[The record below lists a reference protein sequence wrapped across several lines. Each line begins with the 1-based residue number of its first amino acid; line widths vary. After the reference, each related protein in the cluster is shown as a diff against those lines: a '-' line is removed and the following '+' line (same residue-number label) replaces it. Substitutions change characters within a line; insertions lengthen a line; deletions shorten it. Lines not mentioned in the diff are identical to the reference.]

1 MLSTRRRVQPC
12 GFSFNLRGVIES
24 TRPGVF
30 PAGLIQQGNLIMTK
44 NQLNKFYG
52 ELDETHA
59 DDAASMPGRT
69 SKKRQS
75 KRQEMDARVYVR
87 AEEAAGEFKFTYKAA
102 RFEEA
107 WLLDSLYEIAGQ
119 QLISDVLRKVKAGK
133 EASVYLCRSGT
144 SIESRLLA
152 AKVYRPRSLRNLK
165 NDAIYRTGR
174 TDLGE
179 DGAALFREADVNAII
194 KRTKYGEELRHTSWI
209 AYEFQTLER
218 LYAAGADVPRPY
230 AMLKNS
236 ILMEFIGDEGGA
248 APVLN
253 SVRLDREE
261 VRDLFDRVILNLNL
275 FLAKKRIH
283 GDLSAYNIL
292 YWDGDITLIDFP
304 QVVDPEANPSA
315 WVIFLR
321 DVTRMCQYFAGQG
334 VKVNARKLA
343 AELWTSHGHRV
354 VQEVHPGHLDAESKE
369 DRRLWKRQ
377 QAH

>member
-1 MLSTRRRVQPC
+1 MS
-12 GFSFNLRGVIES
+12 
-24 TRPGVF
+24 
-30 PAGLIQQGNLIMTK
+30 K
-44 NQLNKFYG
+44 NQLNKLYE
-52 ELDETHA
+52 ELDEIHA
-59 DDAASMPGRT
+59 DDQAPAPGRT
-69 SKKRQS
+69 TKKREN
-75 KRQEMDARVYVR
+75 KRHELDVKLFVHAQ
-87 AEEAAGEFKFTYKAA
+87 EAAAEFKFTYKAA

-107 WLLDSLYEIAGQ
+107 WLLDSLFEIAGQ
-119 QLISDVLRKVKAGK
+119 QLISDVLRKIKAGK
-133 EASVYLCRSGT
+133 EASVYLCRSGD
-144 SIESRLLA
+144 SIENRLVA

-174 TDLGE
+174 IDLGE

-218 LYAAGADVPRPY
+218 LHAAGADVPRPFV
-230 AMLKNS
+230 MLKNS

-248 APVLN
+248 APTLN
-253 SVRLDREE
+253 SVQLDRGEA
-261 VRDLFDRVILNLNL
+261 RDLFDRVVLNLDL
-275 FLAKKRIH
+275 LLANKRIH

-292 YWDGDITLIDFP
+292 YWDGGITLIDFP

-321 DVTRMCQYFAGQG
+321 DVTRVCQYFASQG
-334 VKVNARKLA
+334 VKANAHKLA
-343 AELWTSHGHRV
+343 AELWTSHGYRV
-354 VQEVHPGHLDAESKE
+354 VQDVHPGHLDADSKE

>member
-1 MLSTRRRVQPC
+1 MS
-12 GFSFNLRGVIES
+12 
-24 TRPGVF
+24 
-30 PAGLIQQGNLIMTK
+30 K
-44 NQLNKFYG
+44 NQLNQLFD
-52 ELDETHA
+52 ELDETYA
-59 DDAASMPGRT
+59 DDHASTPGRT

-75 KRQEMDARVYVR
+75 ARQEMDARVFVR
-87 AEEAAGEFKFTYKAA
+87 AQEAAGEFKFTYKAA

-133 EASVYLCRSGT
+133 EASVYLCRSGA
-144 SIESRLLA
+144 SIENRLIA

-179 DGAALFREADVNAII
+179 DGSVLFREADVNAII

-218 LYAAGADVPRPY
+218 LHAAGADVPKPY

-236 ILMEFIGDEGGA
+236 IMMEFVGDETGT

-253 SVRLDREE
+253 SVGLDRVEARE
-261 VRDLFDRVILNLNL
+261 LFDRVVQNLNL
-275 FLAKKRIH
+275 LLANRRIH

-304 QVVDPEANPSA
+304 QVVDPEANPSS

-321 DVTRMCQYFAGQG
+321 DVTRVCQYFTSQG
-334 VKVNARKLA
+334 VKVNARSLA
-343 AELWTSHGHRV
+343 ADLWTSHGHKV
-354 VQEVHPGHLDAESKE
+354 IQDVHPGHLDAESKA